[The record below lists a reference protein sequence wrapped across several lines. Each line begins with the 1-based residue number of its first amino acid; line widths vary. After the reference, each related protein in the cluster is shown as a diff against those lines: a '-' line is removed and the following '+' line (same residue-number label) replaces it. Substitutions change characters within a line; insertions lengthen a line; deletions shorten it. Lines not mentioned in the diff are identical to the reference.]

1 MARCVISKT
10 ETEEAVSDRRHD
22 RLDLGR
28 HHRCA
33 GDDRPFGLGVA
44 QQRAESDF
52 QDIGRLHAITDTRV
66 TNGRAL
72 RYRSG
77 ETSRF
82 AQCRVDT
89 LLPARTSVL
98 EVLEHVLVNAQGYHL
113 LSSREAW
120 CLRRRRFR
128 LF

>member
-10 ETEEAVSDRRHD
+10 ETEEAGSDRRHD

-44 QQRAESDF
+44 QQCAESDF
-52 QDIGRLHAITDTRV
+52 QDIGRLHASATTHV
-66 TNGRAL
+66 TNSRAL
-72 RYRSG
+72 TYRSG
-77 ETSRF
+77 EAGRLT
-82 AQCRVDT
+82 QCGIDT

-98 EVLEHVLVNAQGYHL
+98 E
-113 LSSREAW
+113 
-120 CLRRRRFR
+120 
-128 LF
+128 